1 MQHGAD
7 AAARGIAYRVDGRPV
22 GHGVKQGLDGR
33 GERRAVARDGSV
45 DGEVAASDED
55 GGSVAADVARNDDG
69 VACFGA
75 RAGGLSARQ
84 QLAEA
89 RRRDEDAVDLAAP
102 GDFRV
107 ARDDAHAGSFSRL
120 CHRGGDG
127 VEVPQR
133 ESFLNLE
140 GAGEVARHGA
150 HAGEVVD
157 RAADAELADVAAR
170 ELPGRDDEAVRR
182 EGGPVRGEVA
192 DGQDG
197 RVVGGEVG
205 VLEVMRKDARDERGR
220 LAAARAVRECDAGI
234 IWEFSSHDHNPP

>member
-1 MQHGAD
+1 M
-7 AAARGIAYRVDGRPV
+7 
-22 GHGVKQGLDGR
+22 
-33 GERRAVARDGSV
+33 
-45 DGEVAASDED
+45 
-55 GGSVAADVARNDDG
+55 AADVARDNDG
-69 VACFGA
+69 VASLGA

-84 QLAEA
+84 QLADA

-107 ARDDAHAGSFSRL
+107 ARDDAHAGLCCRL
-120 CHRGGDG
+120 CHRGGAG

-133 ESFLNLE
+133 NALLNLE

-182 EGGPVRGEVA
+182 EGGPACGEVA

-197 RVVGGEVG
+197 RIVGGEVG

-234 IWEFSSHDHNPP
+234 VWEFSSHDRKPP